1 MQVKRF
7 VAPDMH
13 QALRRVREE
22 LGPDAIIL
30 SNKRVAEGIELMT
43 TLEMPP
49 PAPRAAS
56 GPASAP
62 QSPDTAGTPPAASQ
76 TAREWQDMRAE
87 LQSMRDLME
96 QQFAR
101 LEQEQFR
108 RRHPAVAAMHRR
120 LRQLELDEAL
130 CQDLLKSYDE
140 TQTPALGWNQL
151 MARLTQRLPVPDG
164 DLLAAGGCYALVGPP
179 GAGKTTSLGK
189 LAARH
194 VLQHGN
200 EGLALVTMDNFR
212 IGAFEQLRTLGRVLN
227 VPVRLVDADHPLE
240 AVLHSLRR
248 HRLILVDTAGLSR
261 QSPQLTQQLDALAS
275 AGPRLQVL
283 QVLAANSQASAL
295 ASAQRLY
302 RTPNLAGCILTRLDE
317 CHSLGAVLS
326 LLVATQLPVHYISD
340 GQNIPNDLAPARAA
354 DLVRRAIALAR
365 QARDDAEPRAAA
377 QA

>member
-1 MQVKRF
+1 
-7 VAPDMH
+7 
-13 QALRRVREE
+13 
-22 LGPDAIIL
+22 
-30 SNKRVAEGIELMT
+30 
-43 TLEMPP
+43 
-49 PAPRAAS
+49 
-56 GPASAP
+56 
-62 QSPDTAGTPPAASQ
+62 
-76 TAREWQDMRAE
+76 
-87 LQSMRDLME
+87 
-96 QQFAR
+96 
-101 LEQEQFR
+101 
-108 RRHPAVAAMHRR
+108 MHRR

-140 TQTPALGWNQL
+140 NQAAALGWNQL